1 MFVKIITYFVII
13 KIYIDNYLGDL
24 IMNNLQVLAITI
36 GTAVIGV
43 GGAMLYKNQHYT
55 VAQAKPEK
63 VINHSVAEI
72 DKEMLINR
80 TNRLYDQGHRKLPF
94 MKTIS
99 YTHNVHWMPGRSAL
113 LSDYAKYYK
122 LSKQFLT
129 RSLNSGQLSESHR
142 KISQG
147 DSFNVIDE
155 NRKIEFNLVC
165 DLSRRY
171 LHLYAVDHD
180 LGERYLLRV
189 YKVAVGHVDPLQSS
203 GSATPTGT
211 YKLSR
216 RVGVFKPGEIKKIRG
231 RTLELVQLYGTRYIP
246 FGRKGQHCAIQGNPW
261 QITADAEELVEVR
274 NGIGE
279 YSTEGN
285 IQMNVEDVEELFS
298 IVTCRP
304 TTIQIV
310 KTFREAKLPGREV
323 DL

>member
-1 MFVKIITYFVII
+1 
-13 KIYIDNYLGDL
+13 
-24 IMNNLQVLAITI
+24 MNNLQVFAITI
-36 GTAVIGV
+36 GTAVIGI
-43 GGAMLYKNQHYT
+43 GGGMLYKNQNFT
-55 VAQAKPEK
+55 VAHTKVEK
-63 VINHSVAEI
+63 EISRDVSEI
-72 DKEMLINR
+72 DKTMLVNR
-80 TNRLYDQGHRKLPF
+80 TNRLYEKGHRKLPF
-94 MKTIS
+94 MKTVS

-113 LSDYAKYYK
+113 ISDYAKYYK
-122 LSKQFLT
+122 ISNQFLT
-129 RSLNSGQLSESHR
+129 RSLNSGKSEELLR
-142 KISQG
+142 KVSQG

-155 NRKIEFNLVC
+155 NSKIEFNLVC
-165 DLSRRY
+165 DLSLRY
-171 LHLYAVDHD
+171 LHLYAVDKD

-189 YKVAVGHVDPLQSS
+189 YKVAVGNIDPLQAS
-203 GSATPTGT
+203 GSSTPVGT

-216 RVGVFKPGEIKKIRG
+216 RVGIFKPGEMKKIRG
-231 RTLELVQLYGTRYIP
+231 RTLEMVQLYGTRYIP

-261 QITADAEELVEVR
+261 MMTAEAEELVEAR

-285 IQMNVEDVEELFS
+285 IQMNSEDVEELFS